1 MRGLPKNEAP
11 DEKVA
16 HDLVQC
22 FTPLEFCKPFQNL
35 QTQLNAMRNA
45 MAPRK
50 KGFLHKDTGRFIPKM
65 PDVDENRR
73 QIPTNSSY

>member
-1 MRGLPKNEAP
+1 MRKLPRDKAP

-22 FTPLEFCKPFQNL
+22 FTPLEFCKRFQNL
-35 QTQLNAMRNA
+35 QTQLAAMRNA

-50 KGFLHKDTGRFIPKM
+50 QGFLHKETGRFIPKM
-65 PDVDENRR
+65 PDADENRR